1 MHYMFNWLYC
11 NQLIITLLTR
21 CSLLSRFFPDKADN
35 MIRVDSRIADR
46 YIEGEDTG
54 HFRDEWFFSSSSLD
68 IDEGRNIF
76 TPPKG
81 DEDERRDVK
90 RLRDLFSSALSSFT
104 PVNRP
109 LWDALFPSW
118 EEKDLP
124 VDLIVGFPE
133 PYDAVNTLS
142 GDGTTHLVFDLVCW
156 RKYLSFPEI
165 EKNIRN
171 VLTHE
176 FTHCLISY
184 YNPSADAALRS
195 SCYFEKLDGY
205 TFNEGFAHLISY
217 RSTDID
223 RVDWHSKELE
233 EVFASSKKRMRE
245 ALSETDREKQKKFL
259 YDAICGRYYE
269 KYACMCGMLY
279 LARVWEK
286 DGGAGL
292 RREFSSF
299 CGFAEKTLG

>member
-1 MHYMFNWLYC
+1 MKKLRA
-11 NQLIITLLTR
+11 L
-21 CSLLSRFFPDKADN
+21 
-35 MIRVDSRIADR
+35 
-46 YIEGEDTG
+46 
-54 HFRDEWFFSSSSLD
+54 
-68 IDEGRNIF
+68 F
-76 TPPKG
+76 T
-81 DEDERRDVK
+81 
-90 RLRDLFSSALSSFT
+90 SALSSFT

-142 GDGTTHLVFDLVCW
+142 SDGTTHLVFDLVCW

-184 YNPSADAALRS
+184 YNPEADEALRS
-195 SCYFEKLDGY
+195 SDYIEKLDGY

-217 RSTDID
+217 RSMDID

-233 EVFASSKKRMRE
+233 DVFASSKKRMRE
-245 ALSETDREKQKKFL
+245 ALCETDREKQKVLL

-286 DGGAGL
+286 DGVAGL
-292 RREFSSF
+292 KREFSSF
-299 CGFAEKTLG
+299 RGFAEKTLG

>member
-1 MHYMFNWLYC
+1 
-11 NQLIITLLTR
+11 
-21 CSLLSRFFPDKADN
+21 

-46 YIEGEDTG
+46 YIEGEDTE

-81 DEDERRDVK
+81 DEEERSDVK
-90 RLRDLFSSALSSFT
+90 KLRALFTSALSSFT

-124 VDLIVGFPE
+124 VDFIVGFPE

-142 GDGTTHLVFDLVCW
+142 SDGTTHLVFDLVCW

-176 FTHCLISY
+176 FTHCLIS
-184 YNPSADAALRS
+184 
-195 SCYFEKLDGY
+195 
-205 TFNEGFAHLISY
+205 
-217 RSTDID
+217 
-223 RVDWHSKELE
+223 
-233 EVFASSKKRMRE
+233 
-245 ALSETDREKQKKFL
+245 
-259 YDAICGRYYE
+259 
-269 KYACMCGMLY
+269 
-279 LARVWEK
+279 
-286 DGGAGL
+286 
-292 RREFSSF
+292 
-299 CGFAEKTLG
+299 